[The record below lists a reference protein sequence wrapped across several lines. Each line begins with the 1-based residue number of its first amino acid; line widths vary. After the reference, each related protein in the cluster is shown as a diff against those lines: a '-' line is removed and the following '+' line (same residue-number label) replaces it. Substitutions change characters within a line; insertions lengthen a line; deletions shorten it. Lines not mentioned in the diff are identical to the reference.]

1 MIRVVTAVLR
11 TAYAVHLHENLIPG
25 KIAAARDEGIQVAL
39 RRRTDGADDPQPNLL
54 LKSFYAR
61 LP

>member
-1 MIRVVTAVLR
+1 MISVVTAVLR
-11 TAYAVHLHENLIPG
+11 TAHVVHLQENLIPG

-39 RRRTDGADDPQPNLL
+39 RRRTDGAEDPPPNLL